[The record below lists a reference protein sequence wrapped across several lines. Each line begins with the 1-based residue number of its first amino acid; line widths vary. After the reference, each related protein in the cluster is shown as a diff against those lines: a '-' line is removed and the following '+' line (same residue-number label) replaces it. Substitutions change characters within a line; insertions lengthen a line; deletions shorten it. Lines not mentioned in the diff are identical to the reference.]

1 MELIDEYLAALEV
14 GDAERVLALFAPDGI
29 VHSPLYSA
37 VPARQFYPTLFA
49 DTAELRITLRRVFR
63 DDREAVAFWFDFTWV
78 LADGASASSTVVD
91 IAELTEDGLIASLH
105 IVYDTAPIRGDFEQ
119 ATRPH
124 ETESPEDTSAGCRDS
139 YSVLP
144 PDGRWPTGKRA

>member
-29 VHSPLYSA
+29 VHSPLYGS
-37 VPARQFYPTLFA
+37 VPARQFYPKLFA
-49 DTAELRITLRRVFR
+49 DTAESRLTLRRVFR
-63 DDREAVAFWFDFTWV
+63 DDRDAVAFWFDFAWV
-78 LADGASASSTVVD
+78 LADGTSALFTVVD

-105 IVYDTAPIRGDFEQ
+105 IVYDTAPIREDFQQ

-124 ETESPEDTSAGCRDS
+124 ETGSPENISGYVPR
-139 YSVLP
+139 
-144 PDGRWPTGKRA
+144 